1 VKNLGRLDLIIIGSG
16 LSSLT
21 VAAILSLCKFKV
33 LVLEQGDKAGGSLA
47 TFEEKGL
54 ELDQG
59 GHITGGG
66 VGSIGSPIR
75 KFLDQV
81 TGGLV
86 TWCRMDDA
94 YDVAVLAGSDK
105 WETKEEVKFY
115 SDVSRTK
122 RELKEKFP
130 EMKDQLAIDRYFF
143 YVTLTKYALIPWA
156 FCKLFPSAYWRKLT
170 GKLLLAPA
178 AICANQTTAAKIG
191 KWTDN
196 KALIGVLSYS
206 HGGHGLNPSRA
217 SFIAQAAA
225 SAHFQKG
232 AFYPRGGPSAIAM
245 GACEVIRRNGGQV
258 LTFAKVRR
266 RHPPYYTIALL
277 LTLNF
282 SQVSRLLFDDDE
294 DMGPHEFKKR
304 TGRCWGVEVNGHSI
318 FAQRIVSGIGIR
330 GTYLNLVPPR
340 YHDKVRS
347 ASERKQERAAAAPK
361 RPHFFTRA
369 EREGG
374 ASERA
379 GGRAGGRASE
389 RASERTTSSYSLAR
403 EQPLP
408 WLSLRSRANNLFL
421 FARARITSSL
431 ALVRPPSNIILL
443 CSLRSRARFASVLA
457 SLAPPSTNIRL
468 LSWAPS

>member
-361 RPHFFTRA
+361 RPHFLP
-369 EREGG
+369 ERSGRE
-374 ASERA
+374 ERA
-379 GGRAGGRASE
+379 SGRASE
-389 RASERTTSSYSLAR
+389 
-403 EQPLP
+403 QPLP
-408 WLSLRSRANNLFL
+408 IRSRANNLFL
-421 FARARITSSL
+421 GSRFALARTTSS
-431 ALVRPPSNIILL
+431 
-443 CSLRSRARFASVLA
+443 CSLARE
-457 SLAPPSTNIRL
+457 
-468 LSWAPS
+468 